1 MCYFDIND
9 LRLGSGDFDFFATQ
23 NVFAPGRHI
32 IKVDSS
38 QGMAAPHD
46 VLMVGDIVD
55 PAALV
60 SLPTPLASIDSADG
74 GDTNPAPGPQPLAR
88 LKMLLLNDQD
98 FVQKTFA
105 ALRDGKSQD
114 FEKAVSDKQLT
125 VSDSDLQTLRE
136 QASASPSFDI
146 RLAAGLYK
154 IDSPASM
161 SAVNMTISP
170 LDGMI
175 SCMS

>member
-32 IKVDSS
+32 IKVDSA

-46 VLMVGDIVD
+46 VLLVGDIVD

-60 SLPTPLASIDSADG
+60 SLPTPLASVDSADG
-74 GDTNPAPGPQPLAR
+74 DDTSPAPGPQPLAR

-105 ALRDGKSQD
+105 ALRDGKTRILR
-114 FEKAVSDKQLT
+114 KQSAISNSPSRIATCRHCVHKPRHRRLLI
-125 VSDSDLQTLRE
+125 SDS
-136 QASASPSFDI
+136 
-146 RLAAGLYK
+146 RLGFTR
-154 IDSPASM
+154 STPQPAW
-161 SAVNMTISP
+161 A
-170 LDGMI
+170 L
-175 SCMS
+175 